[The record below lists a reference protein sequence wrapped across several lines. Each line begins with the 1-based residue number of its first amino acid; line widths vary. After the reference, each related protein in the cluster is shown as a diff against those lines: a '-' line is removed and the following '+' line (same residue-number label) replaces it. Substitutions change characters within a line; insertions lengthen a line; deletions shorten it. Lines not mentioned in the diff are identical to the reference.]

1 MLLKIEYLTFF
12 RSENQKFEHKDFEEL
27 IEKHIKIDELDLEK
41 TIKYLDQIISSE
53 NYDAII
59 KPIELNETAIPNT
72 LTKFLRY
79 FIFEEKTNES
89 N

>member
-12 RSENQKFEHKDFEEL
+12 RSENQKFEHNDFEEL